1 MNDFDTVK
9 ISDFENA
16 NRLSE
21 FDLKESVVP
30 IVINDKNYKLK
41 LGERFY
47 TEKEID
53 NQINELSIRIDK
65 KLYGL
70 DIEDSIIHTKL
81 NELNTHISAL
91 KDGALVDASIQVS
104 PSSDAKGYRDI
115 YTVANIL
122 YTPLTYDKVLISSN
136 KGKVSASEISTNE
149 LNALKGWNL
158 TDNNGKQISIV
169 DKVKEL
175 ETIINGLLDL
185 ISVQRLYFAPTYK
198 TTERLDMN
206 NKEYIAKND
215 GILSVIPY
223 YSRNMGVFDIYINNT
238 FVTQTYQCYGDGHS
252 HSGCCIPVKKDDI
265 IKFKKVTGSQSE
277 QKAYL
282 IY

>member
-104 PSSDAKGYRDI
+104 PSSDAKGYKDI

-158 TDNNGKQISIV
+158 TDNNGKQISIA

>member
-1 MNDFDTVK
+1 M
-9 ISDFENA
+9 
-16 NRLSE
+16 
-21 FDLKESVVP
+21 
-30 IVINDKNYKLK
+30 
-41 LGERFY
+41 
-47 TEKEID
+47 
-53 NQINELSIRIDK
+53 
-65 KLYGL
+65 
-70 DIEDSIIHTKL
+70 
-81 NELNTHISAL
+81 
-91 KDGALVDASIQVS
+91 
-104 PSSDAKGYRDI
+104 
-115 YTVANIL
+115 
-122 YTPLTYDKVLISSN
+122 TYDKVLISSN

-158 TDNNGKQISIV
+158 TDNNGKQISIA